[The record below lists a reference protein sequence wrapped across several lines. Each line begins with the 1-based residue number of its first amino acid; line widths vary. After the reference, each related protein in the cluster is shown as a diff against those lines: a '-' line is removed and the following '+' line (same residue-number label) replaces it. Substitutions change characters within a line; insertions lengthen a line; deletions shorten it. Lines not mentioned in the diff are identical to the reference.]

1 MCTVENFSSDII
13 NRFTETHIFNYIQN
27 RLDLYVVRLLGLG
40 MLAGNI
46 VRKITL
52 TANTGYTI
60 FLKNHNPENPRNRN
74 IFLEFSFIWIP
85 DAGFGS

>member
-27 RLDLYVVRLLGLG
+27 RPDLYVINRFFVRLLGLG

-52 TANTGYTI
+52 AANYI
-60 FLKNHNPENPRNRN
+60 ISYN
-74 IFLEFSFIWIP
+74 FSEK
-85 DAGFGS
+85 A